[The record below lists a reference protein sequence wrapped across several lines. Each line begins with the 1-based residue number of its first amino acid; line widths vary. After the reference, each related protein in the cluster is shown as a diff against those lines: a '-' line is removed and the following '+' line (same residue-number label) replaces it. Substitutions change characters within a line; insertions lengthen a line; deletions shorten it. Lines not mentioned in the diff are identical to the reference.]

1 MCPPPSEA
9 VLGLPCELLIQR
21 RFLMVLCPHCVCPCD
36 EFVVPV
42 LEFLPTL
49 SRELSLSEPLS
60 RDDSMALGKDGE
72 SLEKMPLARRICWL
86 QWMGTSTGE
95 QGANF

>member
-1 MCPPPSEA
+1 M
-9 VLGLPCELLIQR
+9 
-21 RFLMVLCPHCVCPCD
+21 
-36 EFVVPV
+36 VPV

-49 SRELSLSEPLS
+49 PRELSLSKPLS

-86 QWMGTSTGE
+86 QRMGISTGE